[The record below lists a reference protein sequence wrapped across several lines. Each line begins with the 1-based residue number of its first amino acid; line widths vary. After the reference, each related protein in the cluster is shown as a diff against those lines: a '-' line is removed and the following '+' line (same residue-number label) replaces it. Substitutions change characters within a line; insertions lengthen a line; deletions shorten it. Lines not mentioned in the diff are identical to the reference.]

1 MFCYTTACSHI
12 PDRIRDHGCRFT
24 RLAHLRREYLGGV
37 SPCLFTVPGPTRPRR
52 TRHSTPQ
59 QLLAAPHIPLSV
71 SARHA
76 ILLIQYTAIQYTAI
90 QYMASQYIFR
100 RFNTG
105 SLINGTHWLPNKELT
120 KLWEVTVTKLRR
132 TGSAA
137 LSVSDRLQC
146 DTSTLNLRPGGRV
159 GSPRGRG
166 RLTSEVKYRLFSRK
180 RHWISWTSR
189 FRPDPTRPDLDLGAQ
204 FSYPIP
210 RPTPL
215 RPDLTLESAEA
226 PFWALSYRVLRL
238 GASHG
243 GKTRLFRLKG
253 KGLITKFTLTT

>member
-166 RLTSEVKYRLFSRK
+166 RLTSEVSFGVGGGGCFPGNDTGFPGLAS
-180 RHWISWTSR
+180 
-189 FRPDPTRPDLDLGAQ
+189 DPTRPDPTSTSEPNFHILSPVRPPFGPTSHWSGA
-204 FSYPIP
+204 
-210 RPTPL
+210 
-215 RPDLTLESAEA
+215 DA
-226 PFWALSYRVLRL
+226 PCWALYLSESIV
-238 GASHG
+238 
-243 GKTRLFRLKG
+243 
-253 KGLITKFTLTT
+253 